1 MNVDALPRLNIRFP
15 TSLVYVSSTYY
26 VPLTVQVSK
35 NLEMNKIWSL
45 PCEARS
51 LTENIGPWIDPFLL
65 PLQSMAAPFTLLR
78 KSKNK

>member
-35 NLEMNKIWSL
+35 NLKMNKIWSL

-51 LTENIGPWIDPFLL
+51 LTENIGP
-65 PLQSMAAPFTLLR
+65 
-78 KSKNK
+78 